1 MISIARN
8 KAVGYDLIPGEMYK
22 DLNAREELKYRLTK
36 HFENYISSGKVPNY
50 FMASR
55 LILLSKTNQ
64 EYTDIKSIRPIS
76 ILPSITK
83 LFEVSI
89 IHNLENATNS
99 ILFNKKQRGFM
110 KGSSTIH
117 NIQDVLAAAKSLQ
130 ERRNHDK
137 SKTGTIVF
145 FDLTKAYDMLDR
157 DILIQKLLSFSIPFN
172 IISTIK
178 DMLDKF
184 TFTFEGQH
192 IKTERRL
199 VQGSV
204 LSPIL
209 FNLYINDLM

>member
-1 MISIARN
+1 
-8 KAVGYDLIPGEMYK
+8 
-22 DLNAREELKYRLTK
+22 
-36 HFENYISSGKVPNY
+36 
-50 FMASR
+50 MASR
-55 LILLSKTNQ
+55 LILFSKTNQ

-76 ILPSITK
+76 ILPYITK

-89 IHNLENATNS
+89 IHNLENATKS
-99 ILFNKKQRGFM
+99 ILFNKRQRGFI

-145 FDLTKAYDMLDR
+145 FDLAKAYDMVDR

-172 IISTIK
+172 IICTIK

-184 TFTFEGQH
+184 TLAFEEQH
-192 IKTERRL
+192 IKTERGL
-199 VQGSV
+199 VQRSV

-209 FNLYINDLM
+209 FNLYISDLMWKLELENIKPWTYADDITWIWESANQTRQAIEIVKKLDS